1 MNEKNYRAVQAW
13 FTARPAALRALIWGN
28 KLLSLAV
35 YAAYIVAVAALIF
48 TKDARLWRTILVP
61 AVVFLG
67 GSWLRARLNFPRPY
81 EVYHTA
87 ALNGKTL
94 SGQSFPSR
102 HMFSASVLMMCA
114 FWLWAPA
121 GWCMAAVVAILG
133 PLRVLVGVHF
143 IRDVAA
149 GIALGV
155 LCGWIG
161 FFLI

>member
-13 FTARPAALRALIWGN
+13 FTARPAALHALIWSN
-28 KLLSLAV
+28 QLLSMAV
-35 YAAYIVAVAALIF
+35 YAAYIVAVVTLFF
-48 TKDARLWRTILVP
+48 TKDARLFRTLLVP

-67 GSWLRARLNFPRPY
+67 GSFLRSQLNFPRPY
-81 EVYHTA
+81 EVYHAA
-87 ALNGKTL
+87 ALKGKTTA
-94 SGQSFPSR
+94 GQSFPSR
-102 HMFSASVLMMCA
+102 HMFSAAVLMMCA
-114 FWLWAPA
+114 FWLWEPA
-121 GWCMAAVVAILG
+121 GWCMAAAVAILG
-133 PLRVLVGVHF
+133 PLRVLLGVHF